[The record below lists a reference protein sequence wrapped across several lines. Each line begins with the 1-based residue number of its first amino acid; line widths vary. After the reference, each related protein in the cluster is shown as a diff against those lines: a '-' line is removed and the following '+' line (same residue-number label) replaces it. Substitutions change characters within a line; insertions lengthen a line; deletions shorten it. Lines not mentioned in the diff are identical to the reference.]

1 MSQIIEIFRET
12 VEKIGDEDDEDSDEN
27 KYIK

>member
-1 MSQIIEIFRET
+1 MSQIIEIFKET

-27 KYIK
+27 KNRN